1 MCRLASEES
10 PWDDYRRSGWPSMER
25 QPIMDLGIE
34 NTLTSAVEAWA
45 RFTQWLS
52 EYAPVHADALNPPA
66 TEEQIEQAESRMGVS
81 LPLELRQI
89 LMINNG
95 TTARNRTLSG
105 NSFYDARGGGDY
117 SPFPSYNVFNDV
129 ELTCSLYTGNR
140 TASVSMQEPG
150 SRYEYWKQG
159 WIPAFT
165 TKEGHSG
172 LFLDCS
178 AGADPAPVYAYG
190 EDSFPDLAF
199 SSLAE
204 YLSAV
209 GNALEGI
216 RPFTVMGR
224 GAPHLPSVRDGL
236 LAW

>member
-1 MCRLASEES
+1 
-10 PWDDYRRSGWPSMER
+10 MER

-34 NTLTSAVEAWA
+34 NALTSAVEAWA

-52 EYAPVHADALNPPA
+52 ECAPIHADALNPPA
-66 TEEQIEQAESRMGVS
+66 TEEQIEQAESRMGVR
-81 LPLELRQI
+81 LPLELRQV

-95 TTARNRTLSG
+95 TTARKRTLSG
-105 NSFYDARGGGDY
+105 RSSYDVRGGGDY
-117 SPFPSYNVFNDV
+117 SPFPSHNVFNDV

-140 TASVSMQEPG
+140 TASISMEEPG
-150 SRYEYWKQG
+150 SRYEYWKNG

-165 TKEGHSG
+165 AKEGHSG

-178 AGADPAPVYAYG
+178 VGADPAQVYAYG
-190 EDSFPDLAF
+190 DDSFPDLAF
-199 SSLAE
+199 PSLGE
-204 YLSAV
+204 YLGAV
-209 GNALEGI
+209 ADALEGI

-224 GAPHLPSVRDGL
+224 EAPHPPSVRDGL